1 MGEKSVIS
9 LALQG
14 CDGFRAEILVPESK
28 ECLGIPGNEEKGC
41 GSPRTGRNTGLEL

>member
-28 ECLGIPGNEEKGC
+28 ECLGIPGNEEKG
-41 GSPRTGRNTGLEL
+41 